1 MSALTRPERR
11 RRARSAPPD
20 RRSAPPGNRNRDRGS
35 ATVLLLGWLL
45 VVATVG
51 AILLAVG
58 AVTLARRQ
66 AATGAD
72 LAALAGAMDRT
83 GDPAVVCA
91 QARRFA
97 ARNGTDLLACRVGG
111 GAVEVVAAARLPPVL
126 GGFGPLTATARAGP
140 WIGTQQ
146 RPTTGPG

>member
-1 MSALTRPERR
+1 
-11 RRARSAPPD
+11 
-20 RRSAPPGNRNRDRGS
+20 
-35 ATVLLLGWLL
+35 VLLLGWLL
-45 VVATVG
+45 VVATVS

-83 GDPAVVCA
+83 GDPAAVCA
-91 QARRFA
+91 QARTFA

-111 GAVEVVAAARLPPVL
+111 GSVEVVAAARLPPAL
-126 GGFGPLTATARAGP
+126 GGFGPLAATARAGP
-140 WIGTQQ
+140 WIGTDQ